1 MVPYTTTNVSSHEI
15 NAVFEI
21 DMSMIGC
28 GKFWVSCQKG
38 RRVVLVLGILPIFLT
53 ACSVPDYVNPK
64 NWLESK
70 IQKQEGSAVIPVPGK
85 EQSFPKLSSVPDR
98 PDLIT
103 IARIRKELTEGL
115 IADTKNARY
124 TDKIIRREPPAPPP
138 PPRSVALAKE
148 TSPIPKPK
156 LDIIKPPPPLKLATG
171 LQPRVVASVPGNA
184 HLSVAKTSAK
194 TETSTVLPVPSKMRI
209 VSAPAKSNIR
219 IISARAKQP
228 AKMEV
233 PVPAVTRPATTTML
247 AKPARP
253 PLPPKMAAL
262 TTALPV
268 TDIRPVK
275 STQVATIFFG
285 SATASL
291 TDDDISVL
299 RKVAKMQRDSGRI
312 ISIIGHASHGP
323 LGSSQ
328 LKRGLLN
335 FKLSLDRA
343 NSVAETLIRFGVARG
358 DVNVEARGDGEL
370 LYAETTAAG
379 AAGNR
384 RTEIFFEYF

>member
-1 MVPYTTTNVSSHEI
+1 M
-15 NAVFEI
+15 FEI
-21 DMSMIGC
+21 DMSMIDC
-28 GKFWVSCQKG
+28 RKFWVSCQKG

-70 IQKQEGSAVIPVPGK
+70 IQKQEGSAVISVPGK
-85 EQSFPKLSSVPDR
+85 DQSFPKLSSVPDR

-138 PPRSVALAKE
+138 PPRSVAMAKV

-156 LDIIKPPPPLKLATG
+156 LDIIKPPPPPKLATE

-184 HLSVAKTSAK
+184 NLSVAKTLAK
-194 TETSTVLPVPSKMRI
+194 TEISAVLPVSSKMRIVTAPAKSNMRI
-209 VSAPAKSNIR
+209 VSAPAK
-219 IISARAKQP
+219 QP
-228 AKMEV
+228 AKVEV

-253 PLPPKMAAL
+253 PLPPQMAAL
-262 TTALPV
+262 TTARPV
-268 TDIRPVK
+268 TDIRSIK

-291 TDDDISVL
+291 TDDDILIL
-299 RKVAKMQRDSGRI
+299 RKVVKMQLDSGRI
-312 ISIIGHASHGP
+312 ISIIGHASHGSS
-323 LGSSQ
+323 GSSQ

-343 NSVAETLIRFGVARG
+343 NSVAEALIRFGVARD